1 MRDDV
6 GTVVFVE
13 ERDSE
18 VEESEGAIE
27 KIKIKEKTFVVLMYI
42 YLTVIYLFEYVYLFV
57 FKLISICDA
66 VGLFFV
72 DISLGDTV
80 VIESFNIGLSWVL
93 MVSNCIFNTIRVL
106 ILH

>member
-27 KIKIKEKTFVVLMYI
+27 KIKIKEKTFVVLR
-42 YLTVIYLFEYVYLFV
+42 L
-57 FKLISICDA
+57 
-66 VGLFFV
+66 
-72 DISLGDTV
+72 
-80 VIESFNIGLSWVL
+80 
-93 MVSNCIFNTIRVL
+93 
-106 ILH
+106 